1 MDGCAE
7 RTGEMRYLL
16 CEREL
21 AEIDVIFRGGDEV
34 DELADLGLEGRVVEE
49 LEETDVIR
57 L

>member
-1 MDGCAE
+1 
-7 RTGEMRYLL
+7 MRYLL